1 MSDPITERDPIGRVT
16 DPSIPIPERHR
27 LADEISLTGDQN
39 ILFSF
44 KEQLRAA
51 GQVIPR
57 KGNGTQQLERK
68 FLSVTIGSLRM
79 FSKGRGIK
87 I

>member
-1 MSDPITERDPIGRVT
+1 MTGSIAERDSIDIVT
-16 DPSIPIPERHR
+16 DPSVPIPARHR
-27 LADEISLTGDQN
+27 LTDEISLTGDEN
-39 ILFSF
+39 TLFSF
-44 KEQLRAA
+44 KNKLRAA

-68 FLSVTIGSLRM
+68 FIFVAIDSLRM